1 VNGGIIMSI
10 NYNASD
16 FLNRITNNNNYY
28 YTSSYTKNVRE
39 ADDEV
44 ESFQSKFSEFRKI
57 VRRLNNYNS
66 NDTTEDKLKD
76 YLSDLADTYNSMSK
90 KAENITDSSLKK
102 YLNKLDTLI
111 DDNAKSLKKLGLKKN
126 DDGELEFDED
136 TFDDDFD
143 QKVADKL
150 FTGTDSFIDQ
160 ARKLMRNID
169 YSASDA
175 EFVTTEKRF
184 YDGIKYS
191 NEEITQA
198 KAYLNL
204 LNNSTVLNTLSG
216 SVKDGS
222 ISNIDKEDMY
232 SVLES
237 VRDNLNL
244 LGENGKEIYENEKY
258 NADFANL
265 GFSLENNSV
274 TFSRNAESVDTSDG
288 TSYSSLKQEFIGSLT
303 QLFGDESSND
313 GGFMNW
319 LKKYCQ
325 DGYNKTIKLE
335 EIRKNISSFAIDE
348 YV

>member
-1 VNGGIIMSI
+1 MSI

-16 FLNRITNNNNYY
+16 FLNRITSNNNYY
-28 YTSSYTKNVRE
+28 YTSSYKKNVRE
-39 ADDEV
+39 SDDDV
-44 ESFQSKFSEFRKI
+44 EAFQSEFSDFRKI

-90 KAENITDSSLKK
+90 KAENITDSTLKK

-175 EFVTTEKRF
+175 EFVTNEKRF

-191 NEEITQA
+191 NEEINQA
-198 KAYLNL
+198 NAYLNL
-204 LNNSTVLNTLSG
+204 LNYSTSLNKLNSYVQDN
-216 SVKDGS
+216 K
-222 ISNIDKEDMY
+222 ISNINKEDMY
-232 SVLES
+232 DVFEKM
-237 VRDNLNL
+237 RDNLNL
-244 LGENGKEIYENEKY
+244 LGENVKTFYEKFGTY
-258 NADFANL
+258 FKDL
-265 GFSLENNSV
+265 GFSFENNSV
-274 TFSRNAESVDTSDG
+274 TFSRNAEDDNTSNNTSSADSVDA
-288 TSYSSLKQEFIGSLT
+288 SYSSLKETFKNAFGY
-303 QLFGDESSND
+303 LFGDSSPLCD
-313 GGFMNW
+313 YY
-319 LKKYCQ
+319 K
-325 DGYNKTIKLE
+325 DGYNQTIKLDK
-335 EIRKNISSFAIDE
+335 IKDSIKTFAIDE
-348 YV
+348 YI

>member
-39 ADDEV
+39 ADDDV

-184 YDGIKYS
+184 YNGIKYS
-191 NEEITQA
+191 DEEITQA

-204 LNNSTVLNTLSG
+204 LNSSTVLNKLNSYIQNDMVG
-216 SVKDGS
+216 SA
-222 ISNIDKEDMY
+222 DKTDVFSEF
-232 SVLES
+232 EKFAK
-237 VRDNLNL
+237 NLNL
-244 LGENGKEIYENEKY
+244 TDKNGEAEKIYKTICNEK
-258 NADFANL
+258 DFENL
-265 GFSLENNSV
+265 GFTFNEDEKKIEYVRKEDRNVANSD
-274 TFSRNAESVDTSDG
+274 FKDSFAALFGDG
-288 TSYSSLKQEFIGSLT
+288 TSLIDELNRYCQNGYDQTIKISDINSELKSNSLK
-303 QLFGDESSND
+303 
-313 GGFMNW
+313 
-319 LKKYCQ
+319 
-325 DGYNKTIKLE
+325 
-335 EIRKNISSFAIDE
+335 IDQ

>member
-1 VNGGIIMSI
+1 
-10 NYNASD
+10 
-16 FLNRITNNNNYY
+16 
-28 YTSSYTKNVRE
+28 
-39 ADDEV
+39 
-44 ESFQSKFSEFRKI
+44 
-57 VRRLNNYNS
+57 
-66 NDTTEDKLKD
+66 
-76 YLSDLADTYNSMSK
+76 MSK

-258 NADFANL
+258 NAYFANL

-274 TFSRNAESVDTSDG
+274 TFSRNAESVDTPDG

-325 DGYNKTIKLE
+325 DGYNKTIKLD
-335 EIRKNISSFAIDE
+335 EIQKNISSFAIDE